1 MRVLNAMDRP
11 QDLFDAIEHDA
22 VARFFAGMICRK
34 TAVIGWM
41 PIFRGE
47 DEIESLL
54 QFISNRNDFIT
65 MRHRQRAARQKIV
78 LKIDNDQ
85 GVHLVCA
92 PCYGLVR
99 LSPSRKGERIKVRGF
114 QHAGLAMRT
123 LTLPSPLPRERR
135 EMALDE

>member
-1 MRVLNAMDRP
+1 MRRD
-11 QDLFDAIEHDA
+11 DKIEA
-22 VARFFAGMICRK
+22 
-34 TAVIGWM
+34 
-41 PIFRGE
+41 
-47 DEIESLL
+47 SL
-54 QFISNRNDFIT
+54 QFIGKRDDLIT
-65 MRHRQRAARQKIV
+65 VRHGQRAARQKII

-99 LSPSRKGERIKVRGF
+99 LSPFRKGERIKVRGF
-114 QHAGLAMRT
+114 QHAGLAMQT